1 MSDKAKE
8 QLEHLSQIRSLM
20 EESTQFL
27 SLSGLSGVFAGVFAL
42 IGGWLARFDYFTV
55 VAPMEQWMIQG
66 RTDAAAAMGESYII
80 ARIKVLLLIGV
91 CVLAASLAVG
101 LILTASKAKK
111 QNKQLVT
118 KASIKMFINLLIPL
132 AAGGIF
138 CLSLIYNGYFG
149 AVAPATLIFYGL
161 ALINGSKYTYRD
173 IRYLG
178 ILEIALGLVSSF
190 YIGYGLWFWMIGFGV
205 LHIVYGLAM
214 YLKYDRNNK

>member
-8 QLEHLSQIRSLM
+8 QLEHLSQMRSLM

-27 SLSGLSGVFAGVFAL
+27 SLSGLSGVFAGIFAL
-42 IGGWLARFDYFTV
+42 IGGWLARYDYFAV
-55 VAPMEQWMIQG
+55 VAPAEQWG
-66 RTDAAAAMGESYII
+66 RSSTGESLYVFHRVEI
-80 ARIKVLLLIGV
+80 LLLIGV
-91 CVLAASLAVG
+91 CVLAASLLVG
-101 LILTASKAKK
+101 LILTARKAKK
-111 QNKQLVT
+111 QNKKLLT
-118 KASIKMFINLLIPL
+118 RAAIKMFINLLIPL

-138 CLSLIYNGYFG
+138 CLSLIYNGYLG

-178 ILEIALGLVSSF
+178 IFEIGLGLISSF
-190 YIGYGLWFWMIGFGV
+190 FIGHGLWFWMIGFGV

-214 YLKYDRNNK
+214 YWKYDRKVA